1 MGINMLAKF
10 EIILDMKEV
19 LKVHCIGKVAD
30 EKFSNEK
37 EKLLKHGFT
46 ETEINYFRK
55 RNIIIIFEETNNLKN
70 SDYKHLCLDSAFKRY
85 VQGRETY

>member
-1 MGINMLAKF
+1 MIAKF
-10 EIILDMKEV
+10 EIILDKEEI
-19 LKVHCIGKVAD
+19 LKIHCIGKLD
-30 EKFSNEK
+30 NSKLFSEK
-37 EKLLKHGFT
+37 ERLLKHGFT

-55 RNIIIIFEETNNLKN
+55 RDIIIFEETNNLKN

>member
-1 MGINMLAKF
+1 MIAKF
-10 EIILDMKEV
+10 EIILDREEV
-19 LKVHCIGKVAD
+19 LKVHCIGKLD
-30 EKFSNEK
+30 NSKLSSEK
-37 EKLLKHGFT
+37 ERLLKQGFS

-55 RNIIIIFEETNNLKN
+55 RDIIIIFEETNNLRN

>member
-1 MGINMLAKF
+1 MLAKF
-10 EIILDMKEV
+10 EIILDKEEI
-19 LKVHCIGKVAD
+19 LKVHCIGKVK
-30 EKFSNEK
+30 EENLYTEK
-37 EKLLKHGFT
+37 ERLLKHGFS

-55 RNIIIIFEETNNLKN
+55 RDIVIIFEETSNLKN